1 MRTEQQRL
9 EAFGKPNPETGELV
23 VDRELLLKS
32 YVERGLYILKEID
45 MLKSDTKQLLDE
57 AESDS
62 IDKSE
67 LKTLIKYAYKDT
79 LSAEIEKLEE
89 VQAKL
94 NNMFG

>member
-1 MRTEQQRL
+1 MSDIRIEK
-9 EAFGKPNPETGELV
+9 FGVTDENGEIV
-23 VDRELLLKS
+23 VDRGLLLKS
-32 YVERGLYILKEID
+32 YVERGLHILKEID

-94 NNMFG
+94 NSMFG

>member
-79 LSAEIEKLEE
+79 LRAEIEKLEE

-94 NNMFG
+94 DNMFG

>member
-23 VDRELLLKS
+23 VDRGMLLKS
-32 YVERGLYILKEID
+32 YVEKGLYILKEID